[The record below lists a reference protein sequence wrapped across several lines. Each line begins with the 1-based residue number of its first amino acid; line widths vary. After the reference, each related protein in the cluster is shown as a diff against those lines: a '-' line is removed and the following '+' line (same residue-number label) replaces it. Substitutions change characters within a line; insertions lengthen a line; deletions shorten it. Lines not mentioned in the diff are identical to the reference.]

1 MIGYSLTQ
9 KGYILVNA
17 ENNAIFI
24 SRDVKFVENI
34 FPFKHNKPETGY
46 VLSMLWTLFLMI
58 ICKWLNHPFQCW
70 WFDKHTTKDDEVT
83 LNISGN
89 PDSV

>member
-1 MIGYSLTQ
+1 MQKCFLAGSITHKCDSHSISSIMIGYSLTQ

-34 FPFKHNKPETGY
+34 FPFKHNKPETGN
-46 VLSMLWTLFLMI
+46 VLSMLWTLLLMI
-58 ICKWLNHPFQCW
+58 ICK
-70 WFDKHTTKDDEVT
+70 
-83 LNISGN
+83 
-89 PDSV
+89 